1 MGERGKSE
9 VQLQIFVFTGPCRL
23 SRQKSIL
30 ARILGNGSSFP
41 GFFCPLPNREIVHT
55 QISSDALVPLCM
67 SCVITVFVRISLKK
81 SRPSSTYSP
90 SNEIACDEKGQKI
103 TESSLT

>member
-41 GFFCPLPNREIVHT
+41 LFFCPLQNREIVHT
-55 QISSDALVPLCM
+55 QISSEARKTLWFLFACHV
-67 SCVITVFVRISLKK
+67 S
-81 SRPSSTYSP
+81 SRFLYVS
-90 SNEIACDEKGQKI
+90 A
-103 TESSLT
+103 